1 MKPDSF
7 DDPASIAAEARDNRR
22 AILVAAI
29 ALAVIVLASIVLFA
43 TRATTD
49 GQSTPAPASTLQH
62 QVQGQTSHE

>member
-29 ALAVIVLASIVLFA
+29 ALAVIVLASIALLT
-43 TRATTD
+43 TRAATD
-49 GQSTPAPASTLQH
+49 GQSTPRPSSTLEH